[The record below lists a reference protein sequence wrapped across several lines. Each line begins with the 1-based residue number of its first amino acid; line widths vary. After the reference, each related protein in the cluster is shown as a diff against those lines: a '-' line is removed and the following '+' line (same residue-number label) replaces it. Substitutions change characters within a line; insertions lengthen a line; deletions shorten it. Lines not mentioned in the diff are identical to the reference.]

1 MSLITFDNVLENPKD
16 YVSDIH
22 LHEFQD
28 VADGQHVFRNIQ
40 PRGDSDDFAKFVSK
54 LFPDYRLE
62 LNFVRKSPLNQQE
75 PNFIHSDEMMGDLTC
90 ILYLNEESP
99 SEDGTTI
106 YDEEKKPLIKDDEGE
121 LAADRL
127 KNAAATKKLAIF
139 DAFEILNRI
148 ESEKENLDSIDKG
161 ISRTETKQGFAERR
175 SKQ

>member
-75 PNFIHSDEMMGDLTC
+75 PNFIHSDEMMGDLTF

-106 YDEEKKPLIKDDEGE
+106 YDEEKKPLIRVYSKFNRMVAFESNLLHSRNIFENFGE
-121 LAADRL
+121 EESARLIQVAFLRL
-127 KNAAATKKLAIF
+127 K
-139 DAFEILNRI
+139 
-148 ESEKENLDSIDKG
+148 
-161 ISRTETKQGFAERR
+161 
-175 SKQ
+175 

>member
-22 LHEFQD
+22 LHEFQN

-106 YDEEKKPLIKDDEGE
+106 YDEEKKPLIRVYSKFN
-121 LAADRL
+121 RMV
-127 KNAAATKKLAIF
+127 
-139 DAFEILNRI
+139 AFESNLLHSRNIFENFGEE
-148 ESEKENLDSIDKG
+148 ESARLIQVAFLK
-161 ISRTETKQGFAERR
+161 
-175 SKQ
+175 SK

>member
-28 VADGQHVFRNIQ
+28 VADGQHIFRNIQ

-54 LFPDYRLE
+54 LFPDYKLE
-62 LNFVRKSPLNQQE
+62 LNFIRKSPLNQQE

-106 YDEEKKPLIKDDEGE
+106 YDEEKKPLIRVYSKFN
-121 LAADRL
+121 RMV
-127 KNAAATKKLAIF
+127 
-139 DAFEILNRI
+139 AFESSLLHSRNIFENFGEE
-148 ESEKENLDSIDKG
+148 ESARLI
-161 ISRTETKQGFAERR
+161 QVAFLR
-175 SKQ
+175 SK

>member
-62 LNFVRKSPLNQQE
+62 LNFIRKSPLNQQE

-106 YDEEKKPLIKDDEGE
+106 YDEEKKPLIRVYSKFN
-121 LAADRL
+121 RMV
-127 KNAAATKKLAIF
+127 
-139 DAFEILNRI
+139 AFESNLLHSRNIFENFGEE
-148 ESEKENLDSIDKG
+148 ESARLIQVAFLK
-161 ISRTETKQGFAERR
+161 
-175 SKQ
+175 SK

>member
-106 YDEEKKPLIKDDEGE
+106 YDEEKKPLIRVYSKFN
-121 LAADRL
+121 RMV
-127 KNAAATKKLAIF
+127 
-139 DAFEILNRI
+139 AFESNLLHSRNIFENFGEE
-148 ESEKENLDSIDKG
+148 ESARLIQVAFLK
-161 ISRTETKQGFAERR
+161 
-175 SKQ
+175 SK

>member
-22 LHEFQD
+22 LHGFQD
-28 VADGQHVFRNIQ
+28 VADGQHIFKNIQ
-40 PRGDSDDFAKFVSK
+40 PRDCNNYFAKFVTK
-54 LFPDYRLE
+54 IFPDYTLE

-106 YDEEKKPLIKDDEGE
+106 YDEQKKPLIKVYSKFNRMVAFQSKLLHSRNIFENFGE
-121 LAADRL
+121 EQSARL
-127 KNAAATKKLAIF
+127 IQV
-139 DAFEILNRI
+139 AFL
-148 ESEKENLDSIDKG
+148 K
-161 ISRTETKQGFAERR
+161 
-175 SKQ
+175 SK

>member
-106 YDEEKKPLIKDDEGE
+106 YDEEKKPLIRVYSKFNRMVAFESNLLHSRNIFENFGE
-121 LAADRL
+121 EESARLIQVAFLRL
-127 KNAAATKKLAIF
+127 K
-139 DAFEILNRI
+139 
-148 ESEKENLDSIDKG
+148 
-161 ISRTETKQGFAERR
+161 
-175 SKQ
+175 

>member
-54 LFPDYRLE
+54 LFPNYRLE
-62 LNFVRKSPLNQQE
+62 LNFIRKSPLNQQE

-106 YDEEKKPLIKDDEGE
+106 YDEEKKPLIRVYSKFN
-121 LAADRL
+121 RMV
-127 KNAAATKKLAIF
+127 
-139 DAFEILNRI
+139 AFESNLLHSRNIFENFGEE
-148 ESEKENLDSIDKG
+148 ESARLIQVAFLK
-161 ISRTETKQGFAERR
+161 
-175 SKQ
+175 SK